1 MMNEQRAAIKRRVQT
16 TGIGGDVHVRLGE
29 DPAAVMELHIFEWR
43 LCPDKDDEGVLMLT
57 ARCREV
63 EA

>member
-1 MMNEQRAAIKRRVQT
+1 MNEQRAAIKLRVQT

-29 DPAAVMELHIFEWR
+29 DQEEVMDLHIFEWR
-43 LCPDKDDEGVLMLT
+43 IVPDEKDDGALMLT